1 MKGERKVN
9 LGNVASVIQMAY
21 QKANQTQRASVSGN
35 DFASRLQEAKDT
47 NMSKVDAYTEQL
59 RSKFGNVMIMSVGKD
74 QNSMDNLGMGT
85 SGYSNV
91 VIAPNI
97 LEQMANDPEKA
108 AYYEEKIQQHFDSI
122 PETEAFMK
130 AMGHVTTSCGVV
142 IHEDGSVTYYLSGE
156 EGPEK
161 KAEFETAQKAKR
173 EKKAEKRREEMERS
187 KEIAE
192 TRRQELESQYRYHM
206 MEQMS
211 NGQIF
216 NEIVAFCYLDSSQVV
231 TPSYSAYERAISSI
245 SSNVISGI

>member
-9 LGNVASVIQMAY
+9 LGNVASVMQMAY

-97 LEQMANDPEKA
+97 LEQMANNREKA

-161 KAEFETAQKAKR
+161 KAE
-173 EKKAEKRREEMERS
+173 KRREDMERS

>member
-1 MKGERKVN
+1 MN
-9 LGNVASVIQMAY
+9 LGNVASVMQMAY
-21 QKANQTQRASVSGN
+21 QKPNQMQRISATGNSFMSSLQQAEGANV
-35 DFASRLQEAKDT
+35 
-47 NMSKVDAYTEQL
+47 SKVDAYTEEL
-59 RSKFGNVMIMSVGKD
+59 RSRYGNVMVMNVGSD

-156 EGPEK
+156 ESPEK
-161 KAEFETAQKAKR
+161 KAK
-173 EKKAEKRREEMERS
+173 
-187 KEIAE
+187 
-192 TRRQELESQYRYHM
+192 
-206 MEQMS
+206 
-211 NGQIF
+211 
-216 NEIVAFCYLDSSQVV
+216 
-231 TPSYSAYERAISSI
+231 
-245 SSNVISGI
+245 

>member
-1 MKGERKVN
+1 MKGEMN
-9 LGNVASVIQMAY
+9 MNFSNVASVMQMAY
-21 QKANQTQRASVSGN
+21 QYQNRTQKTSVNGNSFMDNLQKTEGANV
-35 DFASRLQEAKDT
+35 
-47 NMSKVDAYTEQL
+47 SKVDAYTEAL
-59 RSKFGNVMIMSVGKD
+59 RSKYGNVMVMNVGSD

-122 PETEAFMK
+122 PETEAFMA
-130 AMGHVTTSCGVV
+130 AMGHVTTSAGVV

-161 KAEFETAQKAKR
+161 KAEFEAAQKEKR
-173 EKKAEKRREEMERS
+173 EKKAEKQREEKERS

-192 TRRQELESQYRYHM
+192 ARRQELESQYRYHM
-206 MEQMS
+206 MTQMQNRQVFDS
-211 NGQIF
+211 T
-216 NEIVAFCYLDSSQVV
+216 VAFCYLDSSQVV
-231 TPSYSAYERAISSI
+231 TPSYSAYERAISTIGSSI
-245 SSNVISGI
+245 ISGI

>member
-1 MKGERKVN
+1 MFCE
-9 LGNVASVIQMAY
+9 
-21 QKANQTQRASVSGN
+21 
-35 DFASRLQEAKDT
+35 
-47 NMSKVDAYTEQL
+47 
-59 RSKFGNVMIMSVGKD
+59 
-74 QNSMDNLGMGT
+74 
-85 SGYSNV
+85 
-91 VIAPNI
+91 
-97 LEQMANDPEKA
+97 
-108 AYYEEKIQQHFDSI
+108 
-122 PETEAFMK
+122 
-130 AMGHVTTSCGVV
+130 
-142 IHEDGSVTYYLSGE
+142 YLSGE

-161 KAEFETAQKAKR
+161 KAKFEAEQKAKR
-173 EKKAEKRREEMERS
+173 EKKAEKRREDMERS

>member
-9 LGNVASVIQMAY
+9 LGNVASVMQMAY
-21 QKANQTQRASVSGN
+21 QKASQTQRASVSGN

-142 IHEDGSVTYYLSGE
+142 TYYLSGE

-161 KAEFETAQKAKR
+161 KAEFEAAQKAKR

>member
-1 MKGERKVN
+1 MN
-9 LGNVASVIQMAY
+9 IGNIAGVMQMSY
-21 QKANQTQRASVSGN
+21 QKANQTQRTSVNGN
-35 DFASRLQEAKDT
+35 SFMDSLQKAEDA
-47 NMSKVDAYTEQL
+47 NVSKVDAYTEAL
-59 RSKFGNVMIMSVGKD
+59 RSKYGNVMVMNVGSD

-130 AMGHVTTSCGVV
+130 AIGHETTSCGVV
-142 IHEDGSVTYYLSGE
+142 IHGDGSVTYYLCGE

-161 KAEFETAQKAKR
+161 KAEFEAAQKAKQ

-192 TRRQELESQYRYHM
+192 ERRQALESQYRYHM
-206 MEQMS
+206 VTQMQNRQVFDS
-211 NGQIF
+211 T
-216 NEIVAFCYLDSSQVV
+216 VAFCYLDSSQVV
-231 TPSYSAYERAISSI
+231 TPSYSAYERAISTIGSSI
-245 SSNVISGI
+245 ISGI

>member
-1 MKGERKVN
+1 MN
-9 LGNVASVIQMAY
+9 LGNVAGVMQMAY
-21 QKANQTQRASVSGN
+21 QKANQTQRTSVSGN
-35 DFASRLQEAKDT
+35 SFMNSLQKAEDA
-47 NMSKVDAYTEQL
+47 NVSKVDAYTEEL
-59 RSKFGNVMIMSVGKD
+59 RSKFGNVMVMNVGSD

-156 EGPEK
+156 EGHEK
-161 KAEFETAQKAKR
+161 KAEFEAAQKAKR
-173 EKKAEKRREEMERS
+173 EKKAEKRREDMERS

-192 TRRQELESQYRYHM
+192 ERRQELESQYRYHM
-206 MEQMS
+206 MTQMQ
-211 NGQIF
+211 NGQVF
-216 NEIVAFCYLDSSQVV
+216 GSAVAFCYLDSSQIV
-231 TPSYSAYERAISSI
+231 TPSYSAYEKAISTMGSSI
-245 SSNVISGI
+245 ISGI

>member
-9 LGNVASVIQMAY
+9 LGNVASVMQMAY

-97 LEQMANDPEKA
+97 L
-108 AYYEEKIQQHFDSI
+108 
-122 PETEAFMK
+122 
-130 AMGHVTTSCGVV
+130 
-142 IHEDGSVTYYLSGE
+142 
-156 EGPEK
+156 
-161 KAEFETAQKAKR
+161 
-173 EKKAEKRREEMERS
+173 
-187 KEIAE
+187 
-192 TRRQELESQYRYHM
+192 
-206 MEQMS
+206 
-211 NGQIF
+211 
-216 NEIVAFCYLDSSQVV
+216 
-231 TPSYSAYERAISSI
+231 
-245 SSNVISGI
+245 

>member
-1 MKGERKVN
+1 MKGERKLN
-9 LGNVASVIQMAY
+9 LGNVASVMQMAY
-21 QKANQTQRASVSGN
+21 QKANQTQRASVDGAN
-35 DFASRLQEAKDT
+35 FASSLQAAKGA
-47 NMSKVDAYTEQL
+47 NVSKVDTYTEQL

-122 PETEAFMK
+122 PETEAFMA
-130 AMGHVTTSCGVV
+130 AMGHVTTSAGVV

-161 KAEFETAQKAKR
+161 KAEFEAAQKEKR

-192 TRRQELESQYRYHM
+192 ARRQELESQYRYHM
-206 MEQMS
+206 MTQMQ
-211 NGQIF
+211 NGQVF
-216 NEIVAFCYLDSSQVV
+216 NSTVAFCYLDSSQVV
-231 TPSYSAYERAISSI
+231 TPFYSAYERAISTIGSSI
-245 SSNVISGI
+245 ISGI

>member
-9 LGNVASVIQMAY
+9 LGNVASVMQMAY

-122 PETEAFMK
+122 PETEAFMA

-161 KAEFETAQKAKR
+161 KAEFEAAQKAKR
-173 EKKAEKRREEMERS
+173 EKKVEKRREEMERS

-192 TRRQELESQYRYHM
+192 ARRQELEHQYRYHM
-206 MEQMS
+206 MTQMQNRQVPDS
-211 NGQIF
+211 T
-216 NEIVAFCYLDSSQVV
+216 VAFCYFDSSQVV
-231 TPSYSAYERAISSI
+231 TTYYSAYEKAISTMG
-245 SSNVISGI
+245 SSMISGI

>member
-1 MKGERKVN
+1 MN
-9 LGNVASVIQMAY
+9 LGNVAGVMQMAY
-21 QKANQTQRASVSGN
+21 QKANQTQRTSVSGN
-35 DFASRLQEAKDT
+35 SFMNSLQKAEDA
-47 NMSKVDAYTEQL
+47 NVSKVDAYTEEL
-59 RSKFGNVMIMSVGKD
+59 RSKFGNVMVMNVGSD

-161 KAEFETAQKAKR
+161 KAKFEAEQKAKR
-173 EKKAEKRREEMERS
+173 EKKAEKRREDMERS

-192 TRRQELESQYRYHM
+192 ERRQELESQYRYHM
-206 MEQMS
+206 MTQMQ
-211 NGQIF
+211 NGQVF
-216 NEIVAFCYLDSSQVV
+216 GSAVAFCYLDSSQIV
-231 TPSYSAYERAISSI
+231 TPSYSAYEKAISTMGSSI
-245 SSNVISGI
+245 ISGI